1 MNAFQPQPR
10 PTPTPVRR
18 PRLRPK
24 RMPQSASYRAIAL
37 ESLFKLSVNSL
48 LTLVAIVAIVQWM
61 PLYFTRQS
69 ELRQLQAQVR
79 LVEIRVQRLKADMAI
94 YFDPART
101 QATVESETGRV
112 PVRQRPIRWQTDRPI
127 APEPDED
134 DGLP

>member
-1 MNAFQPQPR
+1 
-10 PTPTPVRR
+10 
-18 PRLRPK
+18 
-24 RMPQSASYRAIAL
+24 MPQSASYRAIAL

-79 LVEIRVQRLKADMAI
+79 LVETRVQRLKADMAVH
-94 YFDPART
+94 FDPART

-127 APEPDED
+127 APEVDED